1 MLFLTGF
8 EIKPSICSSRFNLSK
23 HEGSPVVMRR
33 WIYANAGIFATKSKS
48 QVGYYNSKKNDKM
61 LLLMSV
67 VFGSLADAL
76 GYLGNFDCRRS
87 KKYKF
92 SKFCSIVK

>member
-48 QVGYYNSKKNDKM
+48 QVGYYNSIKTIKCCY
-61 LLLMSV
+61 LTSV